1 MLPTNATLLVI
12 DVQQGFLDPSW
23 GPRNNR
29 QAEANIARLIA
40 AWRHDG
46 RSVRH
51 VHHSSRSSAGT
62 FVEGTPGFRP
72 KPEATVAAGEPVHVK
87 KVNSSFI
94 GTTLEQELRDA
105 GVDTLVVV
113 GLTTNHCVST
123 TVRMAGNLG
132 FTVYLV
138 ADATATFD
146 RLGLDGKMRP
156 AAEVHAAALS
166 DLSEEFATIVNTAEM
181 LEKLHAPE
189 PLVTA

>member
-29 QAEANIARLIA
+29 QAEANIARLIE

-46 RSVRH
+46 RPVRH
-51 VHHSSRSSAGT
+51 VHHSSRSATGT
-62 FVEGTPGFRP
+62 FVEGTPGFQP
-72 KPEATVAAGEPVHVK
+72 KPEATVVAGERVHVK

-146 RLGLDGKMRP
+146 RLGLDGEMRP
-156 AAEVHAAALS
+156 AAEVHEAALS

-181 LEKLHAPE
+181 LRKLDAPQ

>member
-1 MLPTNATLLVI
+1 M
-12 DVQQGFLDPSW
+12 
-23 GPRNNR
+23 
-29 QAEANIARLIA
+29 
-40 AWRHDG
+40 
-46 RSVRH
+46 
-51 VHHSSRSSAGT
+51 
-62 FVEGTPGFRP
+62 
-72 KPEATVAAGEPVHVK
+72 AGERVHVK

-94 GTTLEQELRDA
+94 GTTLERELRDA

-146 RLGLDGKMRP
+146 RLGLDGEMRP
-156 AAEVHAAALS
+156 AAEVHEAALS

-181 LEKLHAPE
+181 LRKLDAPQ